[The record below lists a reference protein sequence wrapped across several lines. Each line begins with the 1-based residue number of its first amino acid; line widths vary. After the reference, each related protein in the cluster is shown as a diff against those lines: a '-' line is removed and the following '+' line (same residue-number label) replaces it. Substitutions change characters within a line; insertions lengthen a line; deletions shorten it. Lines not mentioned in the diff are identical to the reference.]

1 LFYFFLLLLLRD
13 IFTSLFALNYI
24 VLRFCKTAFSERINS
39 SIYLYMYCIS
49 FVCRTS
55 WKVVN
60 ARISTIF
67 CFFDWTIEIVR
78 WCNERIRLV
87 ENTYEWR
94 SKRRHTRDNG
104 PVLAAY
110 RRSFIFFVYLFS
122 FIFFG
127 SYTHEN
133 VLRESTVSRERI
145 DLANY
150 NEANDCDPISTRFV
164 VFAFTLCKTGYKS
177 DQK

>member
-1 LFYFFLLLLLRD
+1 MFYFFLLLLLLLRD

-24 VLRFCKTAFSERINS
+24 LLTFCKTAFSERINS

-49 FVCRTS
+49 FVCRIS

-110 RRSFIFFVYLFS
+110 RRSRLFFS
-122 FIFFG
+122 FIYSRLFFSARTRTRMCCEG
-127 SYTHEN
+127 RPSPAN
-133 VLRESTVSRERI
+133 ESI
-145 DLANY
+145 
-150 NEANDCDPISTRFV
+150 
-164 VFAFTLCKTGYKS
+164 
-177 DQK
+177 